1 MSRRHFFE
9 EETMDREISNKILYK
24 WMGTYLRKNKLWTFI
39 SLSILIFVF
48 TSLLTVVTL
57 IQGNII
63 DFGISLGDWSYVLN
77 WVFIWSMFFIV
88 SNVGTLFVNYYL
100 GKLGQKI
107 IFDIRNDL
115 FSHLQSMS
123 QSYFDKKHSGDIIS
137 ISTND
142 VDQLAF
148 VFGGQLTQIISDVF
162 RMLLIIVM
170 MFMVN
175 VELSLISILI
185 IPIFLLA
192 ARLFTSKAKKAFKK
206 VRQTMGDVTQKTEE
220 NISGIK
226 TIKAYGKE
234 SQAESE
240 FDEVNIATRKIMLKT
255 RKIFSLYF
263 PIIMFISQFFTAVVL
278 LYSGYALLNGVSIFG
293 TVITFG
299 NLQVFNSFLTQ
310 LFYPIFTI
318 TMFQQ
323 VIQSALAASERI
335 YTLLKED
342 VDIPDP
348 EEPVDFEAVNIKGE
362 IEFKN
367 VTFSYSERGTEPVF
381 QPQMMLNHGGRMPDM
396 KNMPPQAKE
405 MMKKFMKNPNDM
417 PPEANARIEN
427 FMKNKNEQPMNPFMQ
442 MMQNPDQIL
451 KMAQNLDSKLKGQ
464 SSSSMMSGGGQSQMG
479 SGGSSMG
486 KRGGMPDEMVLNI
499 LSNPMISDE
508 IKEQFSPTVKATIK
522 EHIKIQANLT
532 QKGAVIKNLSLKIPA
547 GETVAIVGETGAG
560 KTTLIKLLARFYD
573 IQEGE
578 ILIDGINIKKTRK
591 ADLRSNIGMVPQ
603 DSFLFSGDILS
614 NLFYGFPNGKNR
626 YEVTDKLLEISKFL
640 GLHNFIET
648 MPDGYNTY
656 LLENASNLS
665 VGQRQ
670 LIAFARV
677 LMLDPKIL
685 VLDEA
690 TSSVDPYTES
700 LIQDAL
706 EKAKKGRTTII
717 IAHRLST
724 IKNAGLIIVLDDGRI
739 IEMGTH
745 DELLTK
751 KGKYAQ
757 LVDMQSKD
765 IN

>member
-1 MSRRHFFE
+1 
-9 EETMDREISNKILYK
+9 
-24 WMGTYLRKNKLWTFI
+24 
-39 SLSILIFVF
+39 
-48 TSLLTVVTL
+48 
-57 IQGNII
+57 
-63 DFGISLGDWSYVLN
+63 
-77 WVFIWSMFFIV
+77 
-88 SNVGTLFVNYYL
+88 
-100 GKLGQKI
+100 
-107 IFDIRNDL
+107 
-115 FSHLQSMS
+115 
-123 QSYFDKKHSGDIIS
+123 
-137 ISTND
+137 
-142 VDQLAF
+142 
-148 VFGGQLTQIISDVF
+148 
-162 RMLLIIVM
+162 
-170 MFMVN
+170 
-175 VELSLISILI
+175 
-185 IPIFLLA
+185 
-192 ARLFTSKAKKAFKK
+192 
-206 VRQTMGDVTQKTEE
+206 
-220 NISGIK
+220 
-226 TIKAYGKE
+226 
-234 SQAESE
+234 
-240 FDEVNIATRKIMLKT
+240 
-255 RKIFSLYF
+255 
-263 PIIMFISQFFTAVVL
+263 
-278 LYSGYALLNGVSIFG
+278 
-293 TVITFG
+293 
-299 NLQVFNSFLTQ
+299 
-310 LFYPIFTI
+310 
-318 TMFQQ
+318 
-323 VIQSALAASERI
+323 
-335 YTLLKED
+335 
-342 VDIPDP
+342 
-348 EEPVDFEAVNIKGE
+348 
-362 IEFKN
+362 
-367 VTFSYSERGTEPVF
+367 
-381 QPQMMLNHGGRMPDM
+381 
-396 KNMPPQAKE
+396 
-405 MMKKFMKNPNDM
+405 PNDM
-417 PPEANARIEN
+417 PPEAKARMEN
-427 FMKNKNEQPMNPFMQ
+427 FMKNKNQNNQPMNPFMQ

-464 SSSSMMSGGGQSQMG
+464 GSSSVMSGGGQSQMG

-486 KRGGMPDEMVLNI
+486 GRGGMPDEMVLNI

-547 GETVAIVGETGAG
+547 GETIAIVGETGAG

-573 IQEGE
+573 IQDGE